1 MPCLA
6 DDRDLDL
13 DLAVSGLGSLAE
25 VLEGRESAEDF
36 WVLPWGFRGFLG
48 MLGFWAMGLASKGR
62 GLSSWLTNRH
72 QFMKILAYISLLP
85 LSTNGA

>member
-13 DLAVSGLGSLAE
+13 DLAVSGLWSLAE

-36 WVLPWGFRGFLG
+36 WVLPWGVSGCFWECWGF
-48 MLGFWAMGLASKGR
+48 GLWVWHLRVEASQAGSQT
-62 GLSSWLTNRH
+62 G
-72 QFMKILAYISLLP
+72 ISL
-85 LSTNGA
+85 